1 MVINLEW
8 WQWLLPAVIAA
19 AGIGVYMGWRIMAI
33 WTLGV
38 YFSGLAA
45 HFMGP
50 KLEKLINKF
59 LSVFAQFF
67 AIATD
72 RDESTISSPQ
82 IDIASP
88 WEPFATA
95 VLFVSLVFFSWW
107 IARKL
112 TGRGELGLVG
122 HLLGGVFGGF
132 AAVLG
137 LSQALNY
144 WSDFVVR
151 SGSNP
156 STGAGIVVPQISVG
170 VAPLPDANPL
180 ATMAG
185 PIMGLFLLMIIVY
198 TVWRVFR
205 TAA

>member
-19 AGIGVYMGWRIMAI
+19 AGVGVYMGWRIMAI

-156 STGAGIVVPQISVG
+156 STGAGITVPQISVG